1 MREKKCRDLQLLIK
15 NSKCIRSQEVD
26 AYSTIFRIKENHTSY
41 RKFKFKFKKDFKK
54 MAQQEMENKRYC
66 HM

>member
-26 AYSTIFRIKENHTSY
+26 AYTIFRIKENHTSY
-41 RKFKFKFKKDFKK
+41 RKFKFKFFINNNEKEVSKTTQQSKK
-54 MAQQEMENKRYC
+54 
-66 HM
+66 